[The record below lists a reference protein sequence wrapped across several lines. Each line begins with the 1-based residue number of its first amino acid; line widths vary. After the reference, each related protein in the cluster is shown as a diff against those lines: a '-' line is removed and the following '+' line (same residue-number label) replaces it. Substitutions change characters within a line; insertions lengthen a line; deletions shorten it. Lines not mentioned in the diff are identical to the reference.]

1 MHKIRKKRQIIF
13 GILHILLIAMKKAS
27 TQGMPYAEIIKI
39 HEIEIMCQ
47 NSIRIA
53 ISLKGALNLLYPY
66 FIEEKL
72 IMKEYY
78 ENLKSKENQENS
90 LGGLHTPKKS
100 INILPNIVK
109 KFMPIKKKKRL
120 ILEEYYNMCNAAFLD
135 MFIFENTSVPNIV
148 NSNCDKPSSAHVE
161 NTVIVINKR
170 KKYSFSNFLA
180 EEKVEKYSNYI
191 LASLF
196 LLSEGIKVPIK
207 ICSCKKK
214 QEIIL
219 ILTNYQK
226 TKPIFHIE
234 IDRTLNKYLPD
245 VSRIF
250 RLFKK
255 YTKICKLLKPEQRK
269 EPSTFD
275 EFKANEFLG
284 SLRFLIRMY
293 IYKFYTNCDELKLFY
308 IEVDRILSDIVIN
321 TMTLTIPMDSFAI
334 NQCADSLFTE
344 LFEFTLDG
352 FYKSEKEFEKIYK
365 KVYEEVNNEVKV

>member
-1 MHKIRKKRQIIF
+1 MHKMKKKGQIIF
-13 GILHILLIAMKKAS
+13 GILHILLIAMQKAS
-27 TQGMPYAEIIKI
+27 TQGMPYDEIIKI
-39 HEIEIMCQ
+39 HKIELKCQ

-78 ENLKSKENQENS
+78 ENLKSKANQENS
-90 LGGLHTPKKS
+90 LRKLHALKKS
-100 INILPNIVK
+100 INRLPNIVK
-109 KFMPIKKKKRL
+109 KIMPTKSKRNL

-135 MFIFENTSVPNIV
+135 MFTSENTSVPNIV
-148 NSNCDKPSSAHVE
+148 NSNCDRPRSAYVE
-161 NTVIVINKR
+161 NTVIVINKC

-180 EEKVEKYSNYI
+180 KEKVKKYSNYI

-214 QEIIL
+214 QDRVL
-219 ILTNYQK
+219 ILMNYQK
-226 TKPIFHIE
+226 TEPIFYIE
-234 IDRTLNKYLPD
+234 IDRTLNRYLPD

-255 YTKICKLLKPEQRK
+255 YTKICELLKPEQRK

-275 EFKANEFLG
+275 EFKANEFL
-284 SLRFLIRMY
+284 SSPRFLIRMY
-293 IYKFYTNCDELKLFY
+293 IYKFYTNCDELELFY
-308 IEVDRILSDIVIN
+308 IEVEKILSDIVIN
-321 TMTLTIPMDSFAI
+321 TMNLTMPMNSFAV

-344 LFEFTLDG
+344 LFEFTLGG

-365 KVYEEVNNEVKV
+365 KVCEEVNNEVKV